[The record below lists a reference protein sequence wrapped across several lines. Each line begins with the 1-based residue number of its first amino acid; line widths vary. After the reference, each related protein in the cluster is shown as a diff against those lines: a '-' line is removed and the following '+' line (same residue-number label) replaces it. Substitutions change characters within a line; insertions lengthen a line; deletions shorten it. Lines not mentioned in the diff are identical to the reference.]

1 MDSARCSL
9 RRATLDDLEGLK
21 ELWGRCHLQVLDL
34 ERHLTDF
41 QMVVTL
47 EGDLLAAVGF
57 RIDGGQALVHSEAFA
72 QVGGEDELRELLWK
86 RLGNWAQNHGLVR
99 MWTLAG
105 APFWV
110 EQADFRDAGEGDLKR
125 LPVSFGD
132 AGLGWKTRVLRE
144 ENARAMSLEQE
155 LKIFQQQS
163 RADMHSVMSQAQ
175 MIKGMA
181 YGIAGM
187 ILVGVVAL
195 GAYLGLRWFQGAR
208 GGGGRRR
215 RL

>member
-1 MDSARCSL
+1 MDPARFSL

-21 ELWGRCHLQVLDL
+21 ELWTRNHLQVLDL

-41 QMVVTL
+41 QMVVTM

-57 RIDGGQALVHSEAFA
+57 RIEGGAALVHSEAFA
-72 QVGGEDELRELLWK
+72 QEGGEDELRELLWK
-86 RLGNWAQNHGLVR
+86 RLGNLAQNHGLVR
-99 MWTLAG
+99 MWTLEG

-110 EQADFRDAGEGDLKR
+110 EQADFREAGEGDLKR
-125 LPVSFGD
+125 FPAAFGD

-144 ENARAMSLEQE
+144 ESARAMTLEQE
-155 LKIFQQQS
+155 LRIFQQQS
-163 RADMHSVMSQAQ
+163 RADMSSVMSQAQ

-187 ILVGVVAL
+187 ILVGVVVF
-195 GAYLGLRWFQGAR
+195 GAYLGLRWFRETR